1 MAAKVKRRSRL
12 RFYDLVFVEGTDGAQ
27 YEFWDQNELP
37 EIPVNNDDTKIR
49 VKSTDR
55 LDLLAH
61 KYYGDSVLWWVI
73 AVANN
78 IDLVQTQ
85 LNEGD
90 VIRIPSP
97 TYVQQSLFKNAVF

>member
-1 MAAKVKRRSRL
+1 MAATVRKRSRL
-12 RFYDLVFVEGTDGAQ
+12 RFYDLVFVEGTDGAE

-37 EIPVNNDDTKIR
+37 EIPVGNDDTKVR

-55 LDLLAH
+55 LDLLA
-61 KYYGDSVLWWVI
+61 YQFYGDPILWWVI
-73 AVANN
+73 AAAND
-78 IDLVQTQ
+78 IELAQTQ

-97 TYVQQSLFKNAVF
+97 NYVQQELFKNAVF